1 MKYLRIEKM
10 DGLVEEITRGEMLS
24 RFVGQFKAPSDAVEY
39 LEESPNRVLETEFAI
54 YRVE

>member
-10 DGLVEEITRGEMLS
+10 DGLVEEISRDEMLS
-24 RFVGQFKAPSDAVEY
+24 RFVGRFKVPSDAVKY
-39 LEESPNRVLETEFAI
+39 LEATPNRVLETEFAI